1 MKRFKSNHESRY
13 NKHFRKAIMKTI
25 RFQNEAKRSKYPV
38 DIGNYKNQRKLVV
51 FFNVK
56 QSLDISMKYQV
67 LKAQHLSRIF
77 AYRTFQIIIFV
88 EILNL

>member
-1 MKRFKSNHESRY
+1 MKKLRRNHEPRY
-13 NKHFRKAIMKTI
+13 NKNFRKAIMKTI

-56 QSLDISMKYQV
+56 QSLHISMKYQV
-67 LKAQHLSRIF
+67 LKAQHLSGIF
-77 AYRTFQIIIFV
+77 AYRTFQIDV
-88 EILNL
+88 LAEILNL